1 MMKIYSESLSRTI
14 DGANGALSGGA
25 TIPVDEQGEIVAWLL
40 TRQVASGRNVGA
52 FAPTTEDLAHGARL
66 FTGEPLRTKLATWN
80 VLTAEAARLLI
91 LFGGNDDRVR
101 AAVDRAASWL
111 DVSCFVEKDC
121 VVGECAHSFVS
132 HLRFSSAAEVG
143 SAVLVRRLNV
153 VREQRDGSGRWHR
166 FPFYYTVLTL
176 SEMPGEAAKSELRY
190 AVPAC
195 ERVLSRGAKDPVY
208 GARRKALVERVI
220 ALDDLRLL

>member
-1 MMKIYSESLSRTI
+1 MKIYSESLSRTI
-14 DGANGALSGGA
+14 DVANDALIAGRA
-25 TIPVDEQGEIVAWLL
+25 IPVNERGELVEWLL
-40 TRQVASGRNVGA
+40 KRQVASGRHVGA
-52 FAPTTEDLAHGARL
+52 FAPTAEDLTHGARL
-66 FTGEPLRTKLATWN
+66 FTGEPLRTKLSTWN

-91 LFGGNDDRVR
+91 LFGGDDDRIR
-101 AAVDRAASWL
+101 EAIDRAASWL
-111 DVSCFVEKDC
+111 DVSCFVAGDC

-143 SAVLVRRLNV
+143 PAVLVRRLSV
-153 VREQRDGSGRWHR
+153 VREQRDGTGRWRR

-176 SEMPGEAAKSELRY
+176 SEIPGEAAKSELRY

-195 ERVLSRGAKDPVY
+195 ERVLSRGAKDKIY
-208 GARRKALVERVI
+208 GARRRALVERII

>member
-1 MMKIYSESLSRTI
+1 MKIYSESLSRTI
-14 DGANGALSGGA
+14 DAANDALIAGRPIS
-25 TIPVDEQGEIVAWLL
+25 VDERGEVVEWLL

-66 FTGEPLRTKLATWN
+66 FTGEPLRTKLSTWN

-91 LFGGNDDRVR
+91 LFGGSDDRVR
-101 AAVDRAASWL
+101 EALDRASSWL
-111 DVSCFVEKDC
+111 DVSCFVASDC

-132 HLRFSSAAEVG
+132 HLGFLSAAEAG
-143 SAVLVRRLNV
+143 PAVLVRRLSV

-176 SEMPGEAAKSELRY
+176 SEIPGEAAKSELRY
-190 AVPAC
+190 AVSAC
-195 ERVLSRGAKDPVY
+195 ERVLSRGAKDDVY